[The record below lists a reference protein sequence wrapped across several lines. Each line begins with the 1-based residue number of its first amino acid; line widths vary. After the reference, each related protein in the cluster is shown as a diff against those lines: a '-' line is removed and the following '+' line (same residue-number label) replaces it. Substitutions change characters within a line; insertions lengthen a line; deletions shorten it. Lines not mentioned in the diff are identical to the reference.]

1 MKKILYSAL
10 MVLALAGTTSCSDF
24 LEEQKPQGILDN
36 DQVKDPSN
44 VDNLVISSYAI
55 FTTAEDVNLISATL

>member
-1 MKKILYSAL
+1 MKNILYSAL

-36 DQVKDPSN
+36 D
-44 VDNLVISSYAI
+44 
-55 FTTAEDVNLISATL
+55 